1 MQRGVSAQSLLEAYG
16 YVLEEDSVMADT
28 LVYQKTMEKCT
39 IQREFGQDPKFSILL
54 VKNSEHQTVC
64 YLELYENSL
73 RGKVLLKDPSGRMLL
88 LASFSKGNR
97 RVFSEFYGCRLHRV
111 ITYNNEVPTSVILRH
126 SPQSNLMVELSV
138 SGALLNA
145 GEYDPFNQKWEGS
158 CYCYE
163 QGRIARITSSD
174 NRDVAREFKDGVMTE
189 RKGDVIVYQGGFLDS
204 LPFKYCRDGY
214 GVLYEDGQVVYKGSF
229 KRNTFNGA
237 GQLYRNGQL
246 CFDGVFYN
254 GRPTPLELELDD
266 DEMGPNPAMINAMGN
281 LPLTNAEYTAL
292 LNRVSP
298 LLPTPPGSCPYLPQ
312 PEEWW
317 MTASVQ
323 AQLNQFAGFFPS
335 NITLP
340 ESDVPNMASMASMI
354 SMASVPSMAGPAG
367 GDASQSLPASVC
379 RSHITRPPISP
390 THATAQPVMK
400 STQSAVQSLHSLRR
414 TMAPSFPRLQPPL
427 PTLCSIPRKSFPVE
441 VTSGCTSMDLRSSH
455 SSFAYIN
462 GLTASMG
469 GESLSP
475 SAESDNSPE
484 FVFSEAATTISSFE
498 EYAQFNSEMEG
509 VEKVTLTGCNSDG
522 ILSFKPH
529 IQSLVELRITA
540 GSLAKLKAFCL
551 SDLPNLAIVLVD
563 KDCCHA
569 SSPSPDSCFTLINLP
584 SLETCQIGANCFA
597 SFAAVSISSWAS

>member
-28 LVYQKTMEKCT
+28 LVYQKTMEKCS

-111 ITYNNEVPTSVILRH
+111 VTYNNEVPTSVILRH
-126 SPQSNLMVELSV
+126 SPQSTMMVELSV
-138 SGALLNA
+138 SGALLKA
-145 GEYDPFNQKWEGS
+145 GEYDPFNQRWEGS

-174 NRDVAREFKDGVMTE
+174 NRDVTREFRDGVMTE
-189 RKGDVIVYQGGFLDS
+189 KRGDVVVYQGGFLDS

-214 GVLYEDGQVVYKGSF
+214 GVLYEDGQIVYKGSF

-237 GQLYRNGQL
+237 GQLYCNGQL

-266 DEMGPNPAMINAMGN
+266 DEMGPNLAMNNAMGN

-292 LNRVSP
+292 LNRISP

-317 MTASVQ
+317 MTTSVQ

-340 ESDVPNMASMASMI
+340 ESDVPSMASMASMAG
-354 SMASVPSMAGPAG
+354 SCRWRRFSVASCIGLPFAHHTASHLAHPRHGTASHEVNTVSSAVITLPPTDHGAFLSASPTPTADSLLHSPKELSRRSDQRLHLHGPAL
-367 GDASQSLPASVC
+367 LPQLLRLHQWPHGQHGRRVAVPLC
-379 RSHITRPPISP
+379 RKRQL
-390 THATAQPVMK
+390 ARVR
-400 STQSAVQSLHSLRR
+400 V
-414 TMAPSFPRLQPPL
+414 
-427 PTLCSIPRKSFPVE
+427 
-441 VTSGCTSMDLRSSH
+441 LRSGYH
-455 SSFAYIN
+455 
-462 GLTASMG
+462 
-469 GESLSP
+469 
-475 SAESDNSPE
+475 
-484 FVFSEAATTISSFE
+484 
-498 EYAQFNSEMEG
+498 
-509 VEKVTLTGCNSDG
+509 
-522 ILSFKPH
+522 H
-529 IQSLVELRITA
+529 LVL
-540 GSLAKLKAFCL
+540 
-551 SDLPNLAIVLVD
+551 
-563 KDCCHA
+563 
-569 SSPSPDSCFTLINLP
+569 
-584 SLETCQIGANCFA
+584 
-597 SFAAVSISSWAS
+597 

>member
-1 MQRGVSAQSLLEAYG
+1 
-16 YVLEEDSVMADT
+16 MADT

-73 RGKVLLKDPSGRMLL
+73 HGKVLLKDHSGRMLL
-88 LASFSKGNR
+88 LASFFKGSR
-97 RVFSEFYGCRLHRV
+97 RVFSEFYGRKLHRV
-111 ITYNNEVPTSVILRH
+111 VTYKNEVPTSVILRH
-126 SPQSNLMVELSV
+126 SPQSTMMVELSV
-138 SGALLNA
+138 SGALLKA
-145 GEYDPFNQKWEGS
+145 GEYDPFNQRWEGS

-174 NRDVAREFKDGVMTE
+174 NRDVTREFKDGVMTE
-189 RKGDVIVYQGGFLDS
+189 KRGDVVVYQGGFLDS
-204 LPFKYCRDGY
+204 LPFKYCRDGH
-214 GVLYEDGQVVYKGSF
+214 GVLYEDGQLVYKGSF
-229 KRNTFNGA
+229 KRNTVNGA

-254 GRPTPLELELDD
+254 GRPTPSELDID
-266 DEMGPNPAMINAMGN
+266 DEMGHNPAMTNAMGN
-281 LPLTNAEYTAL
+281 LTSAEYTAL
-292 LNRVSP
+292 LNRISP

-317 MTASVQ
+317 MTTSVQ

-340 ESDVPNMASMASMI
+340 ENDVPSMPSMASMI
-354 SMASVPSMAGPAG
+354 SVASMAGSAA
-367 GDASQSLPASVC
+367 GDASLSLPASVS

-390 THATAQPVMK
+390 THTTAQPAMR
-400 STQSAVQSLHSLRR
+400 SAQPAVQSSHSIQQTLI
-414 TMAPSFPRLQPPL
+414 PSFLRLQPPP
-427 PTLCSIPRKSFPVE
+427 PTLCSIPRKIFPVE

-484 FVFSEAATTISSFE
+484 FVFPEAATTISSFE

-509 VEKVTLTGCNSDG
+509 MERVTLTGCNSDA

-540 GSLAKLKAFCL
+540 GSLVKLKAFCL

-597 SFAAVSISSWAS
+597 SFSAVSISSWAS